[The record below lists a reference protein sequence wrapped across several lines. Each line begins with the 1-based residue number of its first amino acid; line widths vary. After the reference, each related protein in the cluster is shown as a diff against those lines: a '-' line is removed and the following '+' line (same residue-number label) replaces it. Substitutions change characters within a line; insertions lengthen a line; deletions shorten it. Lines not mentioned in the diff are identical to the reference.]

1 MRVKPT
7 LLIIV
12 IIVLANQ
19 IHALGI
25 APSHSDIIFEPS
37 LEKTIQLKVINNAH
51 KDFDAVVYA
60 EGALAEYII
69 IENPTISLSKDQDS
83 KIISYKVNLPKSL
96 EKQGMHEAKVVV
108 REIPKETKGGTT
120 ITASLA
126 VASKLKVMVPYKGK
140 YAEIKLFV
148 TNFKQNQESNF
159 AVEVRNLGTE
169 DILEA
174 YAIVNIYD
182 PLNNKLAAITS
193 NKAKINSKDKE
204 ILIAKWTPELGPG
217 NYRAVATLMYDS
229 LNTRDEKPF
238 TIGTLFL
245 DISSITVDNFKLGG
259 IAKFDILV
267 ENEWN
272 EEVPQVYAETSVTD
286 NKGKVYTTFK
296 TAVVDIPAFGAQEIN
311 SYWDTAK
318 VTPGAYK
325 FNVELNY
332 LSQKAGMVFDIM
344 VEYDKITASL
354 VGKAIAVEDE
364 EKPAVLKS
372 IYILIFLVVILV
384 IFNIIIYFKK
394 IRK

>member
-108 REIPKETKGGTT
+108 REIPKETKEGTT

-193 NKAKINSKDKE
+193 NKASVKSKDKE
-204 ILIAKWTPELGPG
+204 ILIAKWTPKLGPG

-238 TIGTLFL
+238 TIGTFELGITS
-245 DISSITVDNFKLGG
+245 ISVTDFKLGG

-267 ENEWN
+267 ENNWN
-272 EEVPQVYAETSVTD
+272 EDIPNVFAEATVKD
-286 NKGKVYTTFK
+286 DKGKQHLVCF
-296 TAVVDIPAFGAQEIN
+296 EC
-311 SYWDTAK
+311 
-318 VTPGAYK
+318 
-325 FNVELNY
+325 
-332 LSQKAGMVFDIM
+332 QKRLRT
-344 VEYDKITASL
+344 K
-354 VGKAIAVEDE
+354 E
-364 EKPAVLKS
+364 EMLKQ
-372 IYILIFLVVILV
+372 L
-384 IFNIIIYFKK
+384 
-394 IRK
+394 